1 MSAIPGLVYREDYF
15 SDPAG
20 WSAVKDLLR
29 DIFGIDISPLDR
41 LGGPDPTSMPS
52 AWFDENGRCIANLSA
67 FSMPVVMNGRP
78 VRAAGLQS
86 GAVRPEWRGR
96 GLFRS
101 VLTRTLERIDDAGFA
116 AALLYTDKP
125 TLYEPYGFVAVQQFF
140 FEGTPPASGT
150 QQAGTRRLDV
160 NDAGDLDIL
169 RGLLARRS
177 PVSYR
182 FAVSAQSA
190 MFLLNCVLVDAVRLD
205 VLTDYECVVA
215 WRMGAGEVFELL
227 DIVGPEMPSLATIL
241 ALLSIAPA
249 KVIVHVPPDRLG
261 WMGTSVRGETDLVF
275 MIRGATGRVPTE
287 PFCLS
292 PMAEF

>member
-1 MSAIPGLVYREDYF
+1 MTTHPGLVYREDYF
-15 SDPAG
+15 SDPTG
-20 WSAVKDLLR
+20 WTAVKDLLR

-52 AWFDENGRCIANLSA
+52 AWFGESGRCIANLSA

-101 VLTRTLERIDDAGFA
+101 VLTRTLERIDDAGCE
-116 AALLYTDKP
+116 AALLSTDKP
-125 TLYEPYGFVAVQQFF
+125 ALSEPLGFVAVPQFV
-140 FEGTPPASGT
+140 FEGPPPASGER
-150 QQAGTRRLDV
+150 QSETRRLDV
-160 NDAGDLDIL
+160 GDAGDLDIL
-169 RGLLARRS
+169 RDLLARRS
-177 PVSYR
+177 PVSHR

-241 ALLSIAPA
+241 ASLSIAPA
-249 KVIVHVPPDRLG
+249 KVIVHVPPDGLD
-261 WMGTSVRGETDLVF
+261 WTGTPVREETDLVF
-275 MIRGATGRVPTE
+275 MVRGAAGRVPTE